1 MLIYLLLSPNMCN
14 WHVLMYEKV
23 LVKVNDPIICILTY
37 IYFVCLNTAFK
48 KKKKLNRL
56 FKPIADQI
64 D

>member
-1 MLIYLLLSPNMCN
+1 
-14 WHVLMYEKV
+14 MYEKV